1 MIDHMPRNNYP
12 IGCETHMAFDCGCAG
27 YPSMQ
32 TALRDCGNHCDQ
44 VPYIDRCIR
53 CQAARLIDTLTT
65 RSERYLERIIHL
77 QDTIEELSPPAGH
90 VAVHL
95 PVTTVERIVTT
106 DRMFPTLDTLRDA
119 IQAAWEGQ

>member
-1 MIDHMPRNNYP
+1 MIDYRPRNNHP
-12 IGCETHMAFDCGCAG
+12 IGCETHYAFDCGCPG